1 MNIKQSSAQEKLF
14 LSLNDQKTKTSS
26 NLFLILSHRF
36 EIQMEIKDS
45 IFLNFEKI
53 KLFESLCKCIDDEE
67 IKNLRMGNNLLNSN
81 LETSLE
87 KGEIIY
93 EENNSFE
100 EIETLTKKIEKSY
113 SEPDVR
119 KEINLYEK
127 DLSELK
133 NLLNNIRKSKEKYG
147 DNMKSVTKI
156 SKEKKSIEVIL
167 LFQNIVYSYLFNVPE
182 GIWGKLISIYNFF

>member
-1 MNIKQSSAQEKLF
+1 MNIKQSSDQEKLF

-53 KLFESLCKCIDDEE
+53 KLFESLYKCIDDEE

-93 EENNSFE
+93 EENNNFE

-127 DLSELK
+127 DLSELII
-133 NLLNNIRKSKEKYG
+133 LLNNIKKSKEKYG

-167 LFQNIVYSYLFNVPE
+167 LFQNIV
-182 GIWGKLISIYNFF
+182 